1 MKMRTKNST
10 SRKNYRIDVR
20 LTDAEHSK
28 IDNMY
33 KTSTCLTKAQ
43 YVRELIFNRPIRIFY
58 RNQSLDDLIEEIV
71 ILNREINI
79 LKEHQSKTLEILY
92 TYKNSSEL
100 NESIQQVALK
110 IIGLHKKMD
119 EVKNQM
125 EKITEKWLQS

>member
-1 MKMRTKNST
+1 MRTKNST

-20 LTDAEHSK
+20 LTGAEHSK

-33 KTSTCLTKAQ
+33 KISTCRTKAQ
-43 YVRELIFNRPIRIFY
+43 YVRELIFNRPVRIFY
-58 RNQSLDDLIEEIV
+58 RDQSLDDLIEEIV

-100 NESIQQVALK
+100 NESIQLAALK
-110 IIGLHKKMD
+110 ITGLHKKMD

>member
-1 MKMRTKNST
+1 MRTKNST

-20 LTDAEHSK
+20 LTGAEHSK

-33 KTSTCLTKAQ
+33 KISTCRTKAQ
-43 YVRELIFNRPIRIFY
+43 YVRELIFNRPVRIFY
-58 RNQSLDDLIEEIV
+58 RDQSLDDLIEEIV

-100 NESIQQVALK
+100 NESIQLAAFK
-110 IIGLHKKMD
+110 ITGLHKKMD

>member
-1 MKMRTKNST
+1 MRTKNST

-20 LTDAEHSK
+20 LTGAEHSK

-33 KTSTCLTKAQ
+33 KISTCRTKAQ
-43 YVRELIFNRPIRIFY
+43 YVRELIFNRPVRIFY

-100 NESIQQVALK
+100 NESIQLAALK
-110 IIGLHKKMD
+110 ITGLHKKMD